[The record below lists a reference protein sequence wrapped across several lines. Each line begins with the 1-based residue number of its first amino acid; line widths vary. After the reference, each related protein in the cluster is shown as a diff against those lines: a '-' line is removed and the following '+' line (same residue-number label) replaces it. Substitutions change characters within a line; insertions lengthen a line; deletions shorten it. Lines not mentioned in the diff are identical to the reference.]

1 MSQPSSDLSKHIGQI
16 IGVSDWLLISQERV
30 TAFAKLTQDEQ
41 WIHVDEARSAE
52 SPFGST
58 IVHGYLTLSLLSYWL
73 GGLELFPKHATVLNY
88 GLDKVRFLAPLKVGS
103 RVRNHVKLLSVEP
116 RQKGLLIKTENTV
129 EIEGEEK
136 PALVAESLA
145 LLLS

>member
-1 MSQPSSDLSKHIGQI
+1 MRLEQPKASSVLRLH
-16 IGVSDWLLISQERV
+16 
-30 TAFAKLTQDEQ
+30 T
-41 WIHVDEARSAE
+41 
-52 SPFGST
+52 
-58 IVHGYLTLSLLSYWL
+58 GYFTLSLLSYWL
-73 GGLELFPKHATVLNY
+73 GGLELFPKNATVLNY

-116 RQKGLLIKTENTV
+116 KEKGQLIKTENTV

-145 LLLS
+145 LVLV